1 MDSIYHKDSIRVEFL
16 GQAHKDHHR
25 IGGALSLHG
34 PKPIRLDKHSSTF
47 CQSRS
52 CLETRKKKRL
62 IEQALA
68 SSHCRASMP
77 LLVGDLLNSETLAQG
92 QTIRHRY
99 SACPDQTL
107 VDCLSQH
114 GIDWISR
121 ITGSAADLACVGDP
135 GDH

>member
-1 MDSIYHKDSIRVEFL
+1 MDQSQSDSTSIPPHSVN
-16 GQAHKDHHR
+16 
-25 IGGALSLHG
+25 
-34 PKPIRLDKHSSTF
+34 LDPVLRQEK
-47 CQSRS
+47 
-52 CLETRKKKRL
+52 KKKRL

-77 LLVGDLLNSETLAQG
+77 LLVGDLLNSETLARG